1 MGPFHR
7 RASSLTEVQIL
18 VSVAKRGQNA
28 TFCIYSR
35 CGTDQHGG
43 VIQPWGTVSIRGVF
57 GPRKRGLRFATDDDE
72 GITAD
77 DEGIAADDEGI
88 TADDEG
94 ITADDGGIAADDD
107 GINADEEGITAD
119 DG

>member
-28 TFCIYSR
+28 TFCIYSM

-43 VIQPWGTVSIRGVF
+43 VIQPWGTVSVRGVY
-57 GPRKRGLRFATDDDE
+57 GPRIISRINHTQRGLRFATDNLTDCYGAHTE
-72 GITAD
+72 ASHRRHPQASSRPPQGKVTIRL
-77 DEGIAADDEGI
+77 G
-88 TADDEG
+88 
-94 ITADDGGIAADDD
+94 
-107 GINADEEGITAD
+107 NVHKLNSP
-119 DG
+119 